1 MGTFCIGRMDT
12 FCRLDGHFFVG
23 RMGTFVSSMGTVCR
37 SDVHFYVGRMG
48 TSINL
53 NCFYKSST
61 YFVLVQG

>member
-1 MGTFCIGRMDT
+1 MDT

-53 NCFYKSST
+53 NCFLQKQYVFCISSG
-61 YFVLVQG
+61 LGRRLR